1 MKNLLWLN
9 DYNLNFDYKNSE
21 KIFIFS
27 EDYVNLISPQRLK
40 IVYKYLCQ
48 RKVRIF
54 KGDYCKIIEKTMIE
68 EDFDRIIVPNC
79 SDAKILKTANE
90 LKQRHDV
97 KIFQSSAVMFSDVK
111 SSSFFKFWNLI
122 KNDIG
127 FEH

>member
-40 IVYKYLCQ
+40 IIYKYLCQ

-54 KGDYCKIIEKTMIE
+54 KGGYYKIIEKTMTRE
-68 EDFDRIIVPNC
+68 GFDRIVVPNC
-79 SDAKILKTANE
+79 SDAKILKTVNE
-90 LKQRHDV
+90 LKQKHDV